1 MVSKELLY
9 APDYKPY
16 FRESYIVK
24 CDDCD
29 NDIVYHV
36 FATGVMSGI
45 DAELI
50 KAQGV
55 QCSYCYG
62 DNRG

>member
-1 MVSKELLY
+1 MDN

-16 FRESYIVK
+16 FRESHVVK

-29 NDIVYHV
+29 NEIVYHV

-45 DAELI
+45 DP
-50 KAQGV
+50 
-55 QCSYCYG
+55 
-62 DNRG
+62 